1 MAVRQVRIQDEVYRY
16 FKMKVRLFP
25 DGRIHSAYLD
35 MVKHPPEGVE
45 YVGDFEFSPGTS
57 YDMNNKDIVRKVLD
71 VVEFPYLFNIDCAS
85 SMRSVSH
92 PQGCDTSD
100 CLIHSCQKLLWT
112 KSDFVVDI
120 EHGNPFMG
128 AYHVHKYRYP
138 QFRRIVDKILSADN
152 CKAILPWSG
161 TAAVSFMLNFMFL
174 RGGVFDKIRVI
185 NPAVEYV
192 GEKKKFSEFTFM
204 FVAGG
209 SFYAKGGLQ
218 TLQAFE
224 LLRRDFG
231 DDVHL
236 IMMGEIPDEIY
247 TRYGHIN
254 GLHLMGR
261 MPREKL
267 LNTLSHS
274 HCLVL
279 PSHAD
284 TFGMTVLEAKARGVP
299 TIMADSFAADEVVT
313 HGHTGYLVGVDRNVD
328 LRFDNY
334 GRKRMGKGEFHRQF
348 DNYVPDALHVTE
360 IMNAMDAMI
369 YCHDRLGKN
378 CLEEIQRG
386 KFSINVRNKA
396 LKEVYEGE

>member
-1 MAVRQVRIQDEVYRY
+1 MAVRQVRVQDEVYRY
-16 FKMKVRLFP
+16 FKMKIRLFP

-45 YVGDFEFSPGTS
+45 YVGKFEFSPGTS
-57 YDMNNKDIVRKVLD
+57 YDMNNKNMVRKVLD
-71 VVEFPYLFNIDCAS
+71 MVEFPYLFGIE
-85 SMRSVSH
+85 
-92 PQGCDTSD
+92 SD

-138 QFRRIVDKILSADN
+138 QFRRIVDKILSAEN

-185 NPAVEYV
+185 NPAVEFV
-192 GEKKKFSEFTFM
+192 GARKKFNRFTFM

-224 LLRRDFG
+224 LLRRDCG
-231 DDVHL
+231 EDAHL

-247 TRYGHIN
+247 SRYGHIN
-254 GLHLMGR
+254 GLHLMGQ

-267 LNTLSHS
+267 LNALSHC

-284 TFGMTVLEAKARGVP
+284 TFGMTVLEAKARGIP

-313 HGHTGYLVGVDRNVD
+313 HGYTGYLVGVDRTID

-334 GRKRMGKGEFHRQF
+334 GRKRIGKGEFHRQF
-348 DNYVPDALHVTE
+348 AGYIPDALHVTE
-360 IMNAMDAMI
+360 ILHAMSDMI
-369 YCHDRLGKN
+369 FSHKNMGRN
-378 CLEEIQRG
+378 CLDEVRNG
-386 KFSINVRNKA
+386 KFSVGVRNKA